1 MIFSSILHH
10 IVYPFLSNLLFFS
23 WRNECPPC
31 DQWPTSHLRIKFLC
45 FLRHLLQI
53 AKPPIPI
60 CIRGQNIGNAAT
72 EIWDFPIINS
82 NFPRNICKMLCCL
95 FLTIYLFFRT
105 TKIIHHNQRKSTNWT
120 RNWNHGCG
128 WKVGNSSLWKSKK

>member
-1 MIFSSILHH
+1 MEVDIKFDDGLWECQVTASSFESQDALASKPARLVVRGKIGNKMIFSILYHI
-10 IVYPFLSNLLFFS
+10 IVYPLLSNLLFFS
-23 WRNECPPC
+23 WRNECPLC
-31 DQWPTSHLRIKFLC
+31 DQWPKSHLRIKFLC

-82 NFPRNICKMLCCL
+82 NFPRNICKML
-95 FLTIYLFFRT
+95 F
-105 TKIIHHNQRKSTNWT
+105 
-120 RNWNHGCG
+120 
-128 WKVGNSSLWKSKK
+128 